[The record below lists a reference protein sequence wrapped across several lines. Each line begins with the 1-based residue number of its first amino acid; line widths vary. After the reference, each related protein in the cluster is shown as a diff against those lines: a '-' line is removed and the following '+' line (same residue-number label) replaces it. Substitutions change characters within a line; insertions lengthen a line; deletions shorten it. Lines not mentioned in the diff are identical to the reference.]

1 MLRQRTLRSARQGI
15 EAWTTAHAALNAP
28 PRAAHAAKRSNSSRT
43 AAKLPPRPPRNASA
57 PGHPTA
63 VKQVGAVRKGQ
74 DETDAAGNDVNGRKE
89 GKAGAEPG
97 PEPAKGELLDVL
109 KDTIK
114 THGPMPIS
122 RYMTLCLQHP
132 TLGYYTTRT
141 VFGKEGD
148 FITSPEISQVFGE
161 LLAIWYVTQW
171 LAQGAPKR
179 VRMIEVGPGRGTL
192 LADILRTF
200 RALPEHSRPPI
211 TSIHLVEA
219 SQQLRGVQ
227 KLKLDATGFGDTR
240 TEWYSDI
247 KEVPTSE
254 DEFTIFVA
262 HEFFDALPI
271 HVFENTQNGWRE
283 VLVGVADPKAIV
295 SGAKAQDP
303 LRLVLAP
310 TPTPASALYS
320 SLAHAI
326 YPTVAHQQAPDL
338 ASAAPAPRHLREGL
352 LNVDTTL
359 GAAGGPPSPSPSTA
373 GGGEATS
380 LIAQRFARLPI
391 GSRLEVSP
399 SSWEIAR
406 DLARLLG
413 GGGGGKGE
421 EGAKGGIGG
430 AGLVVDYGD
439 AKAFGRSWRG
449 FRKHQVVDPLSEP
462 GHTDLTA
469 NVDFAYLAEAMSE
482 SAETPGPISQARFLT
497 ALGLQPRLA
506 ALLRSAPSEE
516 RRKEIES
523 SARRLVDKT
532 GMGEQYKIMG
542 VVPKGVGAMQEE
554 GVFPF
559 NLK

>member
-1 MLRQRTLRSARQGI
+1 MLRQPALRSARQTL
-15 EAWTTAHAALNAP
+15 EAWSARAASTAAAAAAAP
-28 PRAAHAAKRSNSSRT
+28 PAT
-43 AAKLPPRPPRNASA
+43 KLPPRPPRNAAVPST
-57 PGHPTA
+57 TA
-63 VKQVGAVRKGQ
+63 TSVKQVGAVRRVA
-74 DETDAAGNDVNGRKE
+74 DETAEAATTTTTTTL
-89 GKAGAEPG
+89 AAAPAAES
-97 PEPAKGELLDVL
+97 GELLDVL
-109 KDTIK
+109 RETIK
-114 THGPMPIS
+114 AHGPMPVS

-171 LAQGAPKR
+171 LAQGAPRKVR
-179 VRMIEVGPGRGTL
+179 VVEVGPGRGTL

-200 RALPEHSRPPI
+200 SALPEHSRPPV

-227 KLKLDATGFGDTR
+227 KLKLETTGFKE
-240 TEWYSDI
+240 TETVWYGDI
-247 KEVPTSE
+247 KEVPISE

-283 VLVGVADPKAIV
+283 VLVDVADPKAIV
-295 SGAKAQDP
+295 STAAAKPQDP
-303 LRLVLAP
+303 LRLVLAS

-320 SLAHAI
+320 SLAQAI
-326 YPTVAHQQAPDL
+326 YPTVAHQQSPDL
-338 ASAAPAPRHLREGL
+338 ASAAPKPKPRGGL

-359 GAAGGPPSPSPSTA
+359 PGAMSGLGDGASSSSSSAPAPATV
-373 GGGEATS
+373 GEDHLKKATS

-399 SSWEIAR
+399 ASWEIAR

-413 GGGGGKGE
+413 GSGGG
-421 EGAKGGIGG
+421 EGVGPGVGG

-449 FRKHQVVDPLSEP
+449 FRKHQVVDPLTEP

-482 SAETPGPISQARFLT
+482 SAETPGPISQSRFLT
-497 ALGLQPRLA
+497 SLGLQPRLA
-506 ALLRSAPSEE
+506 ALLRSAPTPE

-523 SARRLVDKT
+523 AAKRLVDQT
-532 GMGEQYKIMG
+532 GMGAQYKIMG
-542 VVPKGVGAMQEE
+542 VVPKGTGKRQEE

-559 NLK
+559 NLD